1 MQKKLLEGIK
11 VVDFGIALAGP
22 MIGKTLA
29 DYGAEVIRVEGGK
42 AKIDGQRLLGSFRDN
57 EPGVNRSI
65 GWNEGNTGKLSL
77 AINLSHPKG
86 ADVIKRLIASWAD
99 VALDNFAGGAM
110 KRMGIGYEDLKKVKP
125 DIIMLSTCMMG
136 QTGPYAHHRGFG
148 VPLTAMT
155 GYYNLTGWPDRFPAS
170 IGFYTDLITPH
181 FSAMAILAALDY
193 RRRTGKGQYLDMSQ
207 YENGVHFLEPFALE
221 YTVNG
226 RVADRMGNRLDHAAP
241 HGAYQCQGEDRW
253 CAITVFTEEEWQ
265 SFCQVIGNPEW
276 TNDPRFS
283 TLQSRKD
290 NEDELNNLVG
300 EWTINHSAEDVMTR
314 MQAAG
319 VGAGV
324 LQTPEDLLMNDP
336 QFKHRHFYWELE
348 HPEIGNFISPRSP
361 CIPSKATCELQR
373 APLLGEHNYHI
384 LKDIIGMSDEEVT
397 ALVTEEVIE

>member
-29 DYGAEVIRVEGGK
+29 DYGAEVIRVEEGK

-155 GYYNLTGWPDRFPAS
+155 GYYNLTGWPGVVIRAGTSPE
-170 IGFYTDLITPH
+170 GLPVGVQ
-181 FSAMAILAALDY
+181 ILA
-193 RRRTGKGQYLDMSQ
+193 R
-207 YENGVHFLEPFALE
+207 PFAENQALAVAAWLE
-221 YTVNG
+221 EKLG
-226 RVADRMGNRLDHAAP
+226 SFEAP
-241 HGAYQCQGEDRW
+241 
-253 CAITVFTEEEWQ
+253 
-265 SFCQVIGNPEW
+265 
-276 TNDPRFS
+276 
-283 TLQSRKD
+283 
-290 NEDELNNLVG
+290 
-300 EWTINHSAEDVMTR
+300 
-314 MQAAG
+314 
-319 VGAGV
+319 V
-324 LQTPEDLLMNDP
+324 L
-336 QFKHRHFYWELE
+336 
-348 HPEIGNFISPRSP
+348 G
-361 CIPSKATCELQR
+361 
-373 APLLGEHNYHI
+373 
-384 LKDIIGMSDEEVT
+384 
-397 ALVTEEVIE
+397 